1 MNKKLKRAVS
11 ALVEAGGEEFAAKA
25 IAGVVAALVTMME
38 DVDVPYLDV
47 RSLKITV
54 NGLYEAEAIEKEAPS
69 EA

>member
-1 MNKKLKRAVS
+1 MKKNLKRAVA

-47 RSLKITV
+47 RSLKIIV
-54 NGLYEAEAIEKEAPS
+54 NGIYEAEAIEKEGVPA
-69 EA
+69 

>member
-1 MNKKLKRAVS
+1 MKTNLKRAVA

-54 NGLYEAEAIEKEAPS
+54 NGIYEAEAIEKEAVP
-69 EA
+69 A

>member
-1 MNKKLKRAVS
+1 MKKNLKRAVA

-54 NGLYEAEAIEKEAPS
+54 NGIYEAEAIEKEAAP
-69 EA
+69 A